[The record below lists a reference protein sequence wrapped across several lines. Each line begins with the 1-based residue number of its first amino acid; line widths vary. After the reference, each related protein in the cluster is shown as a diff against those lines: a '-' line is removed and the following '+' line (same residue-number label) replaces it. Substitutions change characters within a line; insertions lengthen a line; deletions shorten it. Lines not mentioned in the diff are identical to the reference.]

1 MLARMHACIY
11 VYKHA
16 TDVGFLY
23 GGVMDWVL
31 VLIGAADQGVSL
43 ATAQF
48 ETKELCEAAAAW
60 LRGNVDVNGSP
71 AIAGI
76 CFPATAAAE

>member
-1 MLARMHACIY
+1 M
-11 VYKHA
+11 YKDT
-16 TDVGFLY
+16 TDVGSLY
-23 GGVMDWVL
+23 GGIMDWVL
-31 VLIGAADQGVSL
+31 VLNGAADQGVSL
-43 ATAQF
+43 AAAQF

-76 CFPATAAAE
+76 CFPATTTAE